1 MRAAAVVVG
10 GEVVV
15 VVVVVVV
22 DDTVVVVDVGTAVV
36 EAVGFIIVIAT
47 SMEPP
52 NSLKHKTSHTVNNS
66 YPSREVRPSL

>member
-1 MRAAAVVVG
+1 MRAATVVVG

-22 DDTVVVVDVGTAVV
+22 VDDAVVVVDVGTAVV

-52 NSLKHKTSHTVNNS
+52 NSL
-66 YPSREVRPSL
+66 

>member
-52 NSLKHKTSHTVNNS
+52 NSLKHK
-66 YPSREVRPSL
+66 